1 MKLEYIVVTINRDK
15 LDILIL
21 GWSRERGKFYPTI
34 TTLLELSYNA
44 QKPTNNDNN
53 YLFIIRRNT
62 LHCEP

>member
-1 MKLEYIVVTINRDK
+1 MMR

-34 TTLLELSYNA
+34 TTLLERSYNA